1 MAMFTVIVFK
11 IDLASLVVTSVPLF
25 LNTHFLSMY
34 VCAVE
39 PHYFKLE
46 GETKQLALVSPN

>member
-1 MAMFTVIVFK
+1 MAMFTAIVFK